1 MKPPESWEAEMKI
14 LNRTYNDSR
23 RTFLKSSAAL
33 GGGLM
38 LELSLS
44 LNALADTTG
53 SKTFSPNAWLRI
65 SPDNIVTVIVDK
77 SEMGQGVYTSMPMLI
92 AEELDAD
99 WPKVKMESAPA
110 AKEYFHP
117 WFGIQGTGGS
127 TSVRAMWKPLR
138 EAGAA
143 ARAMLVSAAAQ
154 EWKVDAA
161 TLRTENSFVI
171 APDGKK
177 LSYGQLADK
186 AALMPVPKEPK
197 LKDPK
202 EFKII
207 GKATKRLDTPEK
219 INGTAQF
226 GIDAK
231 LPGLLTAVVARSPV
245 VGGKMLSFN
254 ADKAK
259 AIKGVRAV
267 MAVKNPTAEGV
278 AVLADNFWAA
288 KQGRDALE
296 VKWDEGSNAKLNSAD
311 LLKTMTALAQAK
323 TGEVKTAKKEGDV
336 ATAKSAKTIEAT
348 YSVPY
353 LAHAAMEPM
362 NCTAWVKSDSCELW
376 VGSQTQ
382 TVDQMVAAQIT
393 GLPPE
398 KVKVNTMLLGG
409 GFGRRF
415 APDFVVEAVTLSKA
429 ANAPVK
435 VVYTREDDTK
445 GFYYR
450 PAAVCHMRGGLDAN
464 GAPTLIYARTAC
476 DSLADGSG
484 FESALVNKEGIDT
497 TAVEGLAEMP
507 YAVANKQTDWA
518 RHSPGVRTWFW
529 RSVGNTQNIFF
540 AESFIDELASAA
552 GKDPYEYRR
561 ALMDKHPRHK
571 AVLELAAQKAG
582 WGTPLPAGRARGIAV
597 AESFGSYVAEVAEV
611 SIENGKP
618 KIHRVVI
625 AADVGMVVNP
635 DTVVAQMEGAMV
647 YGLTAALYGDISFKD
662 GKVEQNNFHDYQM
675 LRMNEMPKV
684 EVHLV
689 KSAEAPG
696 GGGEPG
702 TPPIAPAVTNALFKL
717 TGKRIRTLPIKV

>member
-1 MKPPESWEAEMKI
+1 MKRPQSWEAEMKI
-14 LNRTYNDSR
+14 LSDIHSGSR
-23 RTFLKSSAAL
+23 RTFLKASAAI
-33 GGGLM
+33 GGGFV
-38 LELSLS
+38 LEMSLP
-44 LNALADTTG
+44 LTALADTAG
-53 SKTFSPNAWLRI
+53 AKIFSPNAWLRI
-65 SPDNIVTVIVDK
+65 APDNMITVLVDK

-99 WPKVKMESAPA
+99 WSKVRMESAPA
-110 AKEYFHP
+110 AKEFFHP

-138 EAGAA
+138 EAGAT

-177 LSYGQLADK
+177 LSYGQLAGK
-186 AALMPVPKEPK
+186 AAAQAVPKEAK

-202 EFKII
+202 DFKII
-207 GKATKRLDTPEK
+207 GKNTKRLDTLEK

-245 VGGKMLSFN
+245 VNGKMISFN

-267 MAVKNPTAEGV
+267 LAVKNPTAEGV
-278 AVLADNFWAA
+278 AVVADSFWAA
-288 KQGRDALE
+288 KLGRDALE
-296 VKWDEGSNAKLNSAD
+296 IKWDDGANAKFNSAD
-311 LLKTMTALAQAK
+311 LLKTMTDMAHGKSGEAK
-323 TGEVKTAKKEGDV
+323 IAKKEGDV
-336 ATAKSAKTIEAT
+336 ASAKAAKKVEAT

-353 LAHAAMEPM
+353 LSHAAMEPM
-362 NCTAWVKSDSCELW
+362 NCTAWVKADSCELW

-398 KVKVNTMLLGG
+398 KVKVNTLLLGG

-429 ANAPVK
+429 VNAPVK
-435 VVYTREDDTK
+435 VVFTREDDTK
-445 GFYYR
+445 GYYYR
-450 PAAVCHMRGGLDAN
+450 PAAVCHMRAGLDAN
-464 GAPTLIYARTAC
+464 GQPVMIHSRTAC

-484 FESALVNKEGIDT
+484 FESAIVKDGIDT
-497 TAVEGLAEMP
+497 TAVEGLADMP
-507 YAVANKQTDWA
+507 YASPNTQTDWV

-540 AESFIDELASAA
+540 SESFIDEMAAAA
-552 GKDPYEYRR
+552 GKDPYDYRR
-561 ALMDKHPRHK
+561 ALMGKHPRHK

-625 AADVGMVVNP
+625 AADVGTVVNP
-635 DTVVAQMEGAMV
+635 DTVIAQMEGAMV

-696 GGGEPG
+696 GAGEPG

-717 TGKRIRTLPIKV
+717 TGKRIRSLPIKL

>member
-1 MKPPESWEAEMKI
+1 MKI
-14 LNRTYNDSR
+14 ISAFHNESR
-23 RTFLKSSAAL
+23 RTFLKASAAL
-33 GGGLM
+33 GGGLV
-38 LELSLS
+38 LELALPPG
-44 LNALADTTG
+44 ALADAAG
-53 SKTFSPNAWLRI
+53 SKAFSPSAWLRI
-65 SPDNIVTVIVDK
+65 SPDNMVTVIVDK
-77 SEMGQGVYTSMPMLI
+77 SEMGQGVYTSLPMII

-99 WPKVKMESAPA
+99 WSKVRMEAAPA

-117 WFGIQGTGGS
+117 WFGIQATGGS

-143 ARAMLVSAAAQ
+143 ARSMLVSAAAQ
-154 EWKVDAA
+154 EWKADAA
-161 TLRTENSFVI
+161 TLRTENSYVI
-171 APDGKK
+171 TPDGKK
-177 LSYGQLADK
+177 LSYGQLAEK
-186 AALMPVPKEPK
+186 AALQPLPKEPR

-202 EFKII
+202 DFKII
-207 GKATKRLDTPEK
+207 GKNTLRLDSPEK
-219 INGTAQF
+219 INGAALF

-267 MAVKNPTAEGV
+267 IATKNPTAEGV
-278 AVLADNFWAA
+278 AVLADTFWAA

-296 VKWDEGSNAKLNSAD
+296 IKWDDGANAKLNTPD
-311 LLKTMTALAQAK
+311 MMKTLTDMAQGK
-323 TGEVKTAKKEGDV
+323 SGDVKTAKKEGDV
-336 ATAKSAKTIEAT
+336 VTAIAAKTIEAT
-348 YSVPY
+348 YQAPY
-353 LAHAAMEPM
+353 LVHAPMEPM
-362 NCTAWVKSDSCELW
+362 NCTAWVKADSCELW

-382 TVDQMVAAQIT
+382 TVDQMVAAQIA
-393 GLPPE
+393 GVPQD
-398 KVKVNTMLLGG
+398 KVKVNTMFLGG

-415 APDFVVEAVTLSKA
+415 APDFVVEAVSLSKA

-445 GFYYR
+445 GYYYR
-450 PAAVCHMRGGLDAN
+450 PAAVCHMRGGLDAS
-464 GAPTLIYARTAC
+464 GMPVMIHSRTAC

-484 FESALVNKEGIDT
+484 FEKAIIKDGIDNT
-497 TAVEGLAEMP
+497 SVEGLTEMP
-507 YAVANKQTDWA
+507 YAAANKQTDWV
-518 RHSPGVRTWFW
+518 RYSPGVRTWFW

-540 AESFIDELASAA
+540 AESFIDEMAHAA

-561 ALMDKHPRHK
+561 SLMDKYPRHK

-611 SIENGKP
+611 SVENGAP
-618 KIHRVVI
+618 RVHRVVI
-625 AADVGMVVNP
+625 AADLGMVVNP
-635 DTVVAQMEGAMV
+635 DTVAAQMEGAMV
-647 YGLTAALYGDISFKD
+647 FGLTAALYGNISFKD
-662 GKVEQNNFHDYQM
+662 GKVEQSNFHDYQM

-689 KSAEAPG
+689 KSTEAPG

-717 TGKRIRTLPIKV
+717 TGKRIRTLPIKI

>member
-1 MKPPESWEAEMKI
+1 MKF
-14 LNRTYNDSR
+14 LTQNYNDSR
-23 RTFLKSSAAL
+23 RTFLKATAAV
-33 GGGLM
+33 GGGFV
-38 LELSLS
+38 LELSLPF
-44 LNALADTTG
+44 AAMADTTS
-53 SKTFSPNAWLRI
+53 SKVFSPNAWLRI
-65 SPDNIVTVIVDK
+65 SPDNMVTVIVDK

-99 WPKVKMESAPA
+99 WSKLKMESAPA

-127 TSVRAMWKPLR
+127 SSVRAMWQPLR
-138 EAGAA
+138 DAGAA
-143 ARAMLVSAAAQ
+143 ARSMLVSAAAQ

-202 EFKII
+202 DFKII

-219 INGTAQF
+219 INGTAIF
-226 GIDAK
+226 GIDAN

-245 VGGKMLSFN
+245 VGGKMVSFN

-296 VKWDEGSNAKLNSAD
+296 IKWDEGSNAKMNSAD
-311 LLKTMTALAQAK
+311 LLKTMTALAQAT

-336 ATAKSAKTIEAT
+336 ATAKSAKTLEAT

-362 NCTAWVKSDSCELW
+362 NCTAWVKADSCELW

-382 TVDQMVAAQIT
+382 TVDQLVAAQIT

-415 APDFVVEAVTLSKA
+415 APDFVVEAVSLSKA

-450 PAAVCHMRGGLDAN
+450 PAAVCHMRGGLDDK
-464 GAPTLIYARTAC
+464 GMPTMIYARTAC

-497 TAVEGLAEMP
+497 TAVEGLADMP
-507 YAVANKQTDWA
+507 YAVANKQTEWA
-518 RHSPGVRTWFW
+518 RISPGVRTWFW

-540 AESFIDELASAA
+540 SESFIDEMAAAA

-618 KIHRVVI
+618 RVHRVVI

-635 DTVVAQMEGAMV
+635 DTVIAQMEGAMV
-647 YGLTAALYGDISFKD
+647 YGLTAAMYGDISFKD

-689 KSAEAPG
+689 KSSELPG
-696 GGGEPG
+696 GVGEPG

-717 TGKRIRTLPIKV
+717 TGKRIRSLPIKV

>member
-1 MKPPESWEAEMKI
+1 MKI
-14 LNRTYNDSR
+14 ISQLTSDSR
-23 RTFLKSSAAL
+23 RTFLKASAAV
-33 GGGLM
+33 GGGLV
-38 LELSLS
+38 LELSLPF
-44 LNALADTTG
+44 AAMADVA
-53 SKTFSPNAWLRI
+53 SAKVFSPNAWLRI
-65 SPDNIVTVIVDK
+65 SPDNIVTIIVDK

-99 WPKVKMESAPA
+99 WSKVKMESAPA

-138 EAGAA
+138 EAGAT

-177 LSYGQLADK
+177 LSYGQLAGK
-186 AALMPVPKEPK
+186 AATQPVPKEAK

-202 EFKII
+202 DFKII
-207 GKATKRLDTPEK
+207 GKNTKRLDTPEK

-245 VGGKMLSFN
+245 VNGKMVSFN

-278 AVLADNFWAA
+278 AVVADTFWAA
-288 KQGRDALE
+288 KLGRDALE
-296 VKWDEGSNAKLNSAD
+296 IKWDDGANAKFNSAD
-311 LLKTMTALAQAK
+311 LLKTMTDLAQGK
-323 TGEVKTAKKEGDV
+323 SGEVKTAKKEGDV

-362 NCTAWVKSDSCELW
+362 NCTAWVKPDSCELW

-393 GLPPE
+393 GLPQE

-450 PAAVCHMRGGLDAN
+450 PAAVCHMRGGLDAK
-464 GAPTLIYARTAC
+464 GMPSMIYARTAC
-476 DSLADGSG
+476 DSVADGSG
-484 FESALVNKEGIDT
+484 FEGDLVNKEGIDT
-497 TAVEGLAEMP
+497 TTVEGLAEMP

-540 AESFIDELASAA
+540 SESFIDEMAHAA

-618 KIHRVVI
+618 RVHRVVI

-635 DTVVAQMEGAMV
+635 DTVIAQMEGAMV

-684 EVHLV
+684 EVHIV

-717 TGKRIRTLPIKV
+717 TGKRIRSLPIKV

>member
-1 MKPPESWEAEMKI
+1 MKI
-14 LNRTYNDSR
+14 ISAFHNESR
-23 RTFLKSSAAL
+23 RTFLKASAAL
-33 GGGLM
+33 GGGLV
-38 LELSLS
+38 LELALPAG
-44 LNALADTTG
+44 ALADAAG
-53 SKTFSPNAWLRI
+53 NKAFSPSAWLRI
-65 SPDNIVTVIVDK
+65 SPDNMVTVIVDK
-77 SEMGQGVYTSMPMLI
+77 SEMGQGVYTSLPMII

-99 WPKVKMESAPA
+99 WSKVRMEAAPA

-117 WFGIQGTGGS
+117 WFGIQATGGS

-143 ARAMLVSAAAQ
+143 ARSMLVSAAAQ
-154 EWKVDAA
+154 EWKADAA
-161 TLRTENSFVI
+161 TLRTENSYVI

-177 LSYGQLADK
+177 LSYGQLAEK
-186 AALMPVPKEPK
+186 AALQPLPKEPR

-202 EFKII
+202 DFKII
-207 GKATKRLDTPEK
+207 GKNTLRLDSPEK
-219 INGTAQF
+219 INGAALF

-267 MAVKNPTAEGV
+267 IATKNPTAEGV
-278 AVLADNFWAA
+278 AVLADTFWAA

-296 VKWDEGSNAKLNSAD
+296 IKWDDGANAKLNTPD
-311 LLKTMTALAQAK
+311 MMKTLTDMAQGK
-323 TGEVKTAKKEGDV
+323 SGDVKTAKKEGDV
-336 ATAKSAKTIEAT
+336 VTAIAAKTIEAT
-348 YSVPY
+348 YQAPY
-353 LAHAAMEPM
+353 LVHAPMEPM
-362 NCTAWVKSDSCELW
+362 NCTAWVKADSCELW

-382 TVDQMVAAQIT
+382 TVDQMVAAQIA
-393 GLPPE
+393 GVPQD
-398 KVKVNTMLLGG
+398 KVKVNTMFLGG

-415 APDFVVEAVTLSKA
+415 APDFVVEAVSLSKA

-445 GFYYR
+445 GYYYR
-450 PAAVCHMRGGLDAN
+450 PAAVCHMRGGLDAS
-464 GAPTLIYARTAC
+464 GMPVMIHSRTAC

-484 FESALVNKEGIDT
+484 FEKAIIKDGIDNT
-497 TAVEGLAEMP
+497 SVEGLTEMP
-507 YAVANKQTDWA
+507 YAAANKQTDWV
-518 RHSPGVRTWFW
+518 RYSPGVRTWFW

-540 AESFIDELASAA
+540 AESFIDEMAHAA

-561 ALMDKHPRHK
+561 SLMDKYPRHK

-611 SIENGKP
+611 SVENGAP
-618 KIHRVVI
+618 RVHRVVI
-625 AADVGMVVNP
+625 AADLGMVVNP
-635 DTVVAQMEGAMV
+635 DTVAAQMEGAMV
-647 YGLTAALYGDISFKD
+647 FGLTAALYGNISFKD
-662 GKVEQNNFHDYQM
+662 GKVEQSNFHDYQM

-689 KSAEAPG
+689 KSTEAPG

-717 TGKRIRTLPIKV
+717 TGKRIRTLPIKI

>member
-1 MKPPESWEAEMKI
+1 MKI
-14 LNRTYNDSR
+14 FSQHHNENR
-23 RTFLKSSAAL
+23 RTFLKASAAI
-33 GGGLM
+33 GGGFV
-38 LELSLS
+38 LELAMPLS
-44 LNALADTTG
+44 VLADAASTK
-53 SKTFSPNAWLRI
+53 SFSPSAWLRI

-77 SEMGQGVYTSMPMLI
+77 SEMGQGVYTSMPMII

-99 WPKVKMESAPA
+99 WSKVKMEVAPA

-117 WFGIQGTGGS
+117 WFGVQATGGS
-127 TSVRAMWKPLR
+127 TSVRAMWEPLR
-138 EAGAA
+138 KAGAT
-143 ARAMLVSAAAQ
+143 ARSMLVSAAAQ
-154 EWKVDAA
+154 EWKLDAA
-161 TLRTENSFVI
+161 KLRTENSFVI

-177 LSYGQLADK
+177 LSYGQLAEK
-186 AALMPVPKEPK
+186 AALLPVPAEAK

-202 EFKII
+202 DFKLV
-207 GKATKRLDTPEK
+207 GKNTKRLDTAEK

-226 GIDAK
+226 GMDAK

-245 VGGKMLSFN
+245 LGGKMLSFN

-259 AIKGVRAV
+259 AIKGVRGVFAT
-267 MAVKNPTAEGV
+267 KSPTSEGV
-278 AVLADNFWAA
+278 AVLADTFWAA

-296 VKWDEGSNAKLNSAD
+296 IKWEDGANAKLNTPD
-311 LLKTMTALAQAK
+311 MMKTLTDMAQGKA
-323 TGEVKTAKKEGDV
+323 GEVKTAKKEGDV
-336 ATAKSAKTIEAT
+336 ATAKSAKTIEAI
-348 YSVPY
+348 YQVPY
-353 LAHAAMEPM
+353 LVHAPMEPM
-362 NCTAWVKSDSCELW
+362 NCTAWVKADSCELW
-376 VGSQTQ
+376 VGSQSQ
-382 TVDQMVAAQIT
+382 TVDQMVAAQIA
-393 GLPPE
+393 GVPQD

-415 APDFVVEAVTLSKA
+415 APDFVVEAVSLSKA

-445 GFYYR
+445 GYYYR
-450 PAAVCHMRGGLDAN
+450 PAAVCHMRGGMDAN
-464 GAPTLIYARTAC
+464 GVPTMMYARTAC
-476 DSLADGSG
+476 DSLADGTG
-484 FESALVNKEGIDT
+484 FEKAIIKDGIDT
-497 TAVEGLAEMP
+497 TSVEGLTEMP
-507 YAVANKQTDWA
+507 YAVANKQIDWA
-518 RHSPGVRTWFW
+518 RYSPGVRTWFW

-540 AESFIDELASAA
+540 AESFIDEMAHAA

-582 WGTPLPAGRARGIAV
+582 WGTPLAAGRARGIAV

-647 YGLTAALYGDISFKD
+647 YGLTAALYGDITFKD

-684 EVHLV
+684 EVHLI
-689 KSAEAPG
+689 KSGEAPG

-717 TGKRIRTLPIKV
+717 TGKRIRSLPIKV

>member
-1 MKPPESWEAEMKI
+1 MKI
-14 LNRTYNDSR
+14 LDADYSENR
-23 RTFLKSSAAL
+23 RTFLKASAAI
-33 GGGLM
+33 GGGLL
-38 LELSLS
+38 LEVGLPG
-44 LNALADTTG
+44 AHFAQAADA
-53 SKTFSPNAWLRI
+53 KIFAPNAWLRI

-99 WPKVKMESAPA
+99 WSKIKMEVAPA

-127 TSVRAMWKPLR
+127 TSVRAMWEPLR
-138 EAGAA
+138 KAGAS

-154 EWKVDAA
+154 EWKTDV
-161 TLRTENSFVI
+161 TKLRTENGYVI

-186 AALMPVPKEPK
+186 AAALPVPAEAKLKEPK
-197 LKDPK
+197 D
-202 EFKII
+202 FKLI
-207 GKATKRLDTPEK
+207 GKATKRLDSPEK

-245 VGGKMLSFN
+245 VGGKMVSFN

-259 AIKGVRAV
+259 AIKGVRQV
-267 MAVKNPTAEGV
+267 IVVKNPTAEGV

-296 VKWDEGSNAKLNSAD
+296 IKWDEGANAKLGSAD
-311 LLKTMTALAQAK
+311 MYKTMTDMAQGK
-323 TGEVKTAKKEGDV
+323 SGEVKTAKKEGDV
-336 ATAKSAKTIEAT
+336 TNAKSAKTIEAT
-348 YSVPY
+348 YQVPY
-353 LAHAAMEPM
+353 LVHAPMEPM
-362 NCTAWVKSDSCELW
+362 NCTAWVKPDSCELW

-398 KVKVNTMLLGG
+398 KVKVNTLFLGG

-435 VVYTREDDTK
+435 VVFTREDDTK
-445 GFYYR
+445 GYYYR
-450 PAAVCHMRGGLDAN
+450 PAAVCHMRAGLDAK
-464 GAPTLIYARTAC
+464 GQPLMLHSRTAC

-484 FESALVNKEGIDT
+484 FESDIVKDGIDT
-497 TAVEGLAEMP
+497 TSVEGLAEMP
-507 YAVANKQTDWA
+507 YAVPNRQTDWV

-582 WGTPLPAGRARGIAV
+582 WGSPLPAGRARGIAV

-611 SIENGKP
+611 SVENGKP
-618 KIHRVVI
+618 RVHRVVI
-625 AADVGMVVNP
+625 AADVGTVVNP

-647 YGLTAALYGDISFKD
+647 FGLTAALYGEISFKD
-662 GKVEQNNFHDYQM
+662 GKVEQSNFHDYPM

-684 EVHLV
+684 EVHLI
-689 KSAEAPG
+689 KSTENPG
-696 GGGEPG
+696 GVGEPG

-717 TGKRIRTLPIKV
+717 TGKRIRSLPIKM

>member
-1 MKPPESWEAEMKI
+1 MKNFLM
-14 LNRTYNDSR
+14 NYNENR
-23 RTFLKSSAAL
+23 RTFLKASAAL

-38 LELSLS
+38 LEVAAPLV
-44 LNALADTTG
+44 NLAYAEG
-53 SKTFSPNAWLRI
+53 AAKTFAPNAWLRI
-65 SPDNIVTVIVDK
+65 SPDNVVTVIVDK
-77 SEMGQGVYTSMPMLI
+77 SEMGQGVYTSMPMII

-99 WPKVKMESAPA
+99 WSKVKMEVAPA

-117 WFGIQGTGGS
+117 WFGVQATGGS
-127 TSVRAMWKPLR
+127 TSVRAMWEPLR
-138 EAGAA
+138 KAGAS
-143 ARAMLVSAAAQ
+143 ARAMLVGAAAQ
-154 EWKVDAA
+154 EWKVDAT

-186 AALMPVPKEPK
+186 AAGMPVPTDVK
-197 LKDPK
+197 LKQPK
-202 EFKII
+202 DFKIV
-207 GKATKRLDTPEK
+207 GTPAKRFDSPDK
-219 INGTAQF
+219 VNGTAQF

-245 VGGKMLSFN
+245 VGGKMVSFN

-267 MAVKNPTAEGV
+267 IATKSPTSEGV

-296 VKWDEGSNAKLNSAD
+296 IKWEDGANAKLNTPD
-311 LLKTMTALAQAK
+311 MMKTLTDMAQGK
-323 TGEVKTAKKEGDV
+323 SGEVKTAKKEGDITTV
-336 ATAKSAKTIEAT
+336 KPAKMIEAT
-348 YSVPY
+348 YQAPFLV
-353 LAHAAMEPM
+353 HAPMEPV
-362 NCTAWVKSDSCELW
+362 NCTAWVKADSCELW
-376 VGSQTQ
+376 VGSQSQ
-382 TVDQMVAAQIT
+382 TVDQMVAAQIA
-393 GLPPE
+393 GVPQD

-415 APDFVVEAVTLSKA
+415 APDFVVEAVSLSKA

-445 GFYYR
+445 GYYYR

-464 GAPTLIYARTAC
+464 GVPVMIHARTAC
-476 DSLADGSG
+476 DSLADGTG
-484 FESALVNKEGIDT
+484 FEKAIVKDGIDT
-497 TAVEGLAEMP
+497 TSVEGLTEMP

-518 RHSPGVRTWFW
+518 RYSPGIRTWFW

-540 AESFIDELASAA
+540 AESFMDEMAEAA
-552 GKDPYEYRR
+552 GKDPYEFRR

-618 KIHRVVI
+618 RVHRVVL
-625 AADVGMVVNP
+625 AADIGTVINP
-635 DTVVAQMEGAMV
+635 DTVVAQMQGAVV
-647 YGLTAALYGDISFKD
+647 YGLSAALYGQITFKD
-662 GKVEQNNFHDYQM
+662 GKVEQNNFHDYQV
-675 LRMNEMPKV
+675 LRMNEMPNV
-684 EVHLV
+684 EVHLI
-689 KSAEAPG
+689 KSGEAPG
-696 GGGEPG
+696 GVGEPG